1 MGPPVINLTETLQQ
15 HVFLSDEIH
24 ALLLEENRIL
34 QTTRKPPCE
43 AFLER
48 KRDLLPRL
56 DAARRALQ
64 EGRIHERETVPAQAV
79 VIERLQRKTLSIL
92 LLDRENEKLLL
103 KYSVQP
109 AGFRMEAKPRPHFVQ
124 RAYSAARS

>member
-1 MGPPVINLTETLQQ
+1 MTLAETLQQ
-15 HVFLSDEIH
+15 HASLCDEIH

-34 QTTRKPPCE
+34 QTTKAAPCE

-56 DAARRALQ
+56 DAAKIALLSGTTRSRDGARANA
-64 EGRIHERETVPAQAV
+64 EI
-79 VIERLQRKTLSIL
+79 IERLQKKTLTIL

-103 KYSVQP
+103 KFIVQP
-109 AGFRMEAKPRPHFVQ
+109 AKFSVPSRPTSQMVR
-124 RAYSAARS
+124 RAYSAAAA